1 MTGFLKKMF
10 SGDTPAAAKDT
21 SIIDPSVIDT
31 SIKDRSIKGP
41 TIRDIPAKEEKSEQ
55 PVPRLAFPEEIP
67 EDIRE
72 AYEQACFLLQRCPKA
87 SGALS
92 RYCLQQLAR
101 DFWELPASER
111 GTLSAEFS
119 LLSDRVLAETQESIN
134 YIRKFGSI
142 ESHLTKDR
150 DLMVETT
157 VDEAKMLIALVQ
169 LLVQEWYVD
178 RKKRQSRCNTIKMM
192 VDKAKGR
199 QETESIKHCLTS
211 PKKTK
216 DSDPQIAIPPGGGK
230 PIEDS
235 LKDALAKMPPAGE

>member
-1 MTGFLKKMF
+1 MIG
-10 SGDTPAAAKDT
+10 GDAEDLTALDNDT
-21 SIIDPSVIDT
+21 VI
-31 SIKDRSIKGP
+31 KAPPIKGP
-41 TIRDIPAKEEKSEQ
+41 VIKDIPIKDIPAQEEKPDPQ
-55 PVPRLAFPEEIP
+55 VPRLAFPEEIP

-72 AYEQACFLLQRCPKA
+72 AYEQACFLLKRCPKA

-157 VDEAKMLIALVQ
+157 IDEAKMLIALVQ

-199 QETESIKHCLTS
+199 QETESIRHNLITPDTAEAPDQHMAMHPTS
-211 PKKTK
+211 R
-216 DSDPQIAIPPGGGK
+216 K
-230 PIEDS
+230 PIENS
-235 LKDALAKMPPAGE
+235 LKDALAKLPSAGE